1 MFRAGG
7 GELDLDNDKLWAA
20 YISSQEPSLRDEIIK
35 RFLPLV
41 RYVALRMGV
50 KFPAGL
56 DFEDILSFGVFGL
69 LDAVDR
75 FEPDR
80 GFTFQTFAVPRIRG
94 AILDELR
101 RFDWISRSGR
111 EKLQK
116 FEKTLEEITKT
127 SGSVDDK
134 SLMKAMNMDE
144 KSYRDLLE
152 VASRSYVVSL
162 DDVLALEDGDMH
174 RENTIE
180 DDGPRAL
187 DIIEDVEEIEGVV
200 AALKK
205 LPERE
210 RILLSLYYYEGL
222 TLREIGKVLGVTESR
237 VSQIHGRALSLLKA
251 EMKSGTNV

>member
-1 MFRAGG
+1 MEAARL
-7 GELDLDNDKLWAA
+7 ELDNDKLWAA
-20 YISSQEPSLRDEIIK
+20 YISSPEPRLKEEIVK

-41 RYVALRMGV
+41 RYVAARMAV

-56 DFEDILSFGVFGL
+56 DFEDIMSFGVLGL

-75 FEPDR
+75 FEPER
-80 GFTFQTFAVPRIRG
+80 GFVFQTFAVPRIRG

-116 FEKTLEEITKT
+116 FERTLENIAKTK
-127 SGSVDDK
+127 GIADDK
-134 SLMKAMNMDE
+134 SLMKAMDMDE
-144 KSYRDLLE
+144 KSYKDLLE
-152 VASRSYVVSL
+152 IASRSYVVSL
-162 DDVLALEDGDMH
+162 DDVLALEDGDMQ
-174 RENTIE
+174 RENMVE
-180 DDGPRAL
+180 DDKPDAL
-187 DIIEDVEEIEGVV
+187 ELIEQSEEAEQVV

-222 TLREIGKVLGVTESR
+222 TLKEIGQVLGVTESR
-237 VSQIHGRALSLLKA
+237 VSQLHGRALSLLRA
-251 EMKSGTNV
+251 ELKSRLTG